1 MKHLR
6 SSSSSSSSSSILLYL
21 CYCPHSM
28 HFNDET
34 PTLHTDRST
43 ISKAL
48 SWTSA
53 NKECLSLL
61 SAHVCVGGL
70 HVCGGGRW
78 ACPVGVSSPRLSIT
92 AACGLSVG
100 GLHVC
105 RGGRWACPVGVSTAV
120 NHSCVWPVCRWTT
133 CLQRWSV
140 GVSTAVSHSC
150 LWPVCRWTTCLQR

>member
-1 MKHLR
+1 M
-6 SSSSSSSSSSILLYL
+6 LYL

-105 RGGRWACPVGVSTAV
+105 RGGWWACPRLSITAACGLSVGGL
-120 NHSCVWPVCRWTT
+120 HVCRGGWWACPRLSVTT
-133 CLQRWSV
+133 VKLACHQLLFVCWSD
-140 GVSTAVSHSC
+140 SLAVWRGLLLVMLS
-150 LWPVCRWTTCLQR
+150 WPGWW